1 MKTKMT
7 SMILLTLTGCNLI
20 LFGCSNPKDA
30 NEGNFKQAINKILAK
45 DKVGCVPVLGN
56 MKSFPTTVSKEATDQ
71 IKLLN
76 SLVKVG
82 LLSSKEGTIKDY
94 TGKTFPGIE
103 YSVTPEG
110 EKFYTSNVY
119 ARSSQSQSTG
129 GFCIG
134 EAEVDKIINFT
145 EPQSYLGS
153 AQVSNV
159 KFTYKFK
166 NLGKWFEDP
175 DVQATVGN
183 MWKGG
188 ILERQ
193 RLYYGNGGLNRILE
207 SKDNPPEMQ
216 INLFLTNK
224 GWVDK
229 L

>member
-7 SMILLTLTGCNLI
+7 SMIVLSVISSSLI
-20 LFGCSNPKDA
+20 LSGCSNPKDA
-30 NEGNFKQAINKILAK
+30 NEGNFKQAINAILAK
-45 DKVGCVPVLGN
+45 QKVGCVPILGN
-56 MKSFPTTVSKEATDQ
+56 RESFPTTVPQQATDQ

-82 LLSSKEGTIKDY
+82 LLSGKEGTTKDFS
-94 TGKTFPGIE
+94 GKILPAIE

-119 ARSSQSQSTG
+119 PRSSQSKSTG

-134 EAEVDKIINFT
+134 DAEVDKIINFT
-145 EPQSYLGS
+145 EPQSYPGS

-175 DVQATVGN
+175 DVQATVGT

-188 ILERQ
+188 IFERQ
-193 RLYYGNGGLNRILE
+193 PLYDGNGGLNQILE
-207 SKDNPPEMQ
+207 SKDNPPERE
-216 INLFLTNK
+216 INLFLTNN